1 MEKMENYN
9 TLHEIRLRKELILSE
24 IRRDNQ
30 QINVLWKELFR
41 KPEQNRKKG
50 FTMASLMT
58 TGAGLADGFIGVPLY
73 SNLVNLKSNTMK
85 NTVQRY

>member
-50 FTMASLMT
+50 FAMASLMT
-58 TGAGLADGFIGVPLY
+58 TGAGLADGFMLAWKLY
-73 SNLVNLKSNTMK
+73 RKFK
-85 NTVQRY
+85 K

>member
-41 KPEQNRKKG
+41 KPEPNRKKG

-58 TGAGLADGFIGVPLY
+58 TGAGLADGFMLAWKLY
-73 SNLVNLKSNTMK
+73 RKFK
-85 NTVQRY
+85 K

>member
-58 TGAGLADGFIGVPLY
+58 TGAGLADGFLLAWKLY
-73 SNLVNLKSNTMK
+73 RKFK
-85 NTVQRY
+85 K

>member
-58 TGAGLADGFIGVPLY
+58 TGAGLADGFMLAWKLY
-73 SNLVNLKSNTMK
+73 RKFK
-85 NTVQRY
+85 K

>member
-1 MEKMENYN
+1 MEKMGNYN

-58 TGAGLADGFIGVPLY
+58 TGAGLADGFMLAWKLY
-73 SNLVNLKSNTMK
+73 RKFK
-85 NTVQRY
+85 K

>member
-58 TGAGLADGFIGVPLY
+58 TGAGLADGFMLAWKLY
-73 SNLVNLKSNTMK
+73 RKFRLMTFGAM
-85 NTVQRY
+85 

>member
-30 QINVLWKELFR
+30 QIGILWKELFK
-41 KPEQNRKKG
+41 KPAPKKKG
-50 FTMASLMT
+50 LTLASVMS
-58 TGAGLADGFIGVPLY
+58 TGAGLADGFMLVWKLY
-73 SNLVNLKSNTMK
+73 RKYK
-85 NTVQRY
+85 RK

>member
-41 KPEQNRKKG
+41 KPEQNREKG

-58 TGAGLADGFIGVPLY
+58 TGAGLADGFMLAWKLY
-73 SNLVNLKSNTMK
+73 RKFK
-85 NTVQRY
+85 K

>member
-41 KPEQNRKKG
+41 KPEQNKKKG

-58 TGAGLADGFIGVPLY
+58 TGAGLADGFMLAWKLY
-73 SNLVNLKSNTMK
+73 RKFK
-85 NTVQRY
+85 K